1 MIRQAL
7 ILSAVVVCAS
17 AFGQNIAVNVDGR
30 QVMFQGQGPAMVQ
43 GRVLVPL
50 RGVLEAMGAYVEYRS
65 ATRSVF
71 ARRGATEIELRLGDR
86 AALVDGRQVMLDVP
100 AASMGGST
108 MVPLRFMGESLGAD
122 VRWVDATRTVM
133 ISTAAGSGG
142 GGGGSGGGGTGA
154 GAGAVA
160 IQAFTH
166 TASEWIR
173 PGETINVTLIGTPGM
188 QASFGI
194 SGVTERVAM
203 RETAS
208 GRYEGSWTAP
218 SNRQIGISG
227 ASIIGTLQSTTD
239 SRSIQAA
246 TNVSIDTL
254 APRITQVLPE
264 ANAQV
269 IQGDVSVS
277 AVFDD
282 AGGSGVDSRTVR
294 VLVNGQDVTRDATIT
309 SAFANLRTNRVVLGR
324 NIAVVS
330 LSDFAG
336 NPVTKTWEFV
346 VAATSTVVR
355 SLTHDATG
363 VVQPGQVINVRLE
376 GAPEARATF
385 SIGANV
391 DMPMSEGPAGIYTG
405 RYTVRRGENLAN
417 APVTAKLIL
426 GGQTFSIEARNRVSA
441 SFDGGTLDAP
451 TLTSPTGTTV
461 LSPIKVAGKSVPNAQ
476 VKVKVEYETTVLG
489 ALRMTGTIYEN
500 TLRADSAGNF
510 ESNDIELSNPV
521 GGSDTVYKITVI
533 AILESGKESSPR
545 TLTVRRR

>member
-7 ILSAVVVCAS
+7 LIVVAMIAGSAHAQS
-17 AFGQNIAVNVDGR
+17 ISVNVDGR

-71 ARRGATEIELRLGDR
+71 ARRGATEIELTLGQR
-86 AALVDGRQVMLDVP
+86 AAMVDGSQVMLDVP
-100 AASMGGST
+100 AMSMGGST

-122 VRWVDATRTVM
+122 VRWIDATRTVM
-133 ISTAAGSGG
+133 ISSGAGTG
-142 GGGGSGGGGTGA
+142 GGGGSTA
-154 GAGAVA
+154 GSGPVS

-166 TASEWIR
+166 TGNEWIR
-173 PGETINVTLIGTPGM
+173 PGETIHVTLVGTPGM

-194 SGVTERVAM
+194 SGVIERVAM

-208 GRYEGSWTAP
+208 GRYEGAWTAP
-218 SNRQIGISG
+218 AGRQIGISG

-239 SRSIQAA
+239 TRSIQAA

-282 AGGSGVDSRTVR
+282 AGGSGVDPNSVR

-330 LSDFAG
+330 LSDLAG

-363 VVQPGQVINVRLE
+363 IVQPGQVINVRLE
-376 GAPEARATF
+376 GAPSGTGTF
-385 SIGANV
+385 SIGPNV
-391 DMPMSEGPAGIYTG
+391 DLPMSEGPAGVYTG
-405 RYTVRRGENLAN
+405 RYTVRQGENLAN
-417 APVTAKLIL
+417 APVTAKLL
-426 GGQTFSIEARNRVSA
+426 VGGQTFSIEAKNRVSA
-441 SFDGGTLDAP
+441 SFDGGALEAP

-489 ALRMTGTIYEN
+489 ALRVTGTIFEN
-500 TLRADSAGNF
+500 TLRANSAGNF
-510 ESNDIELSNPV
+510 ESSDIELSNPV
-521 GGSDTVYKITVI
+521 GGSDTVYKITVVT
-533 AILESGKESSPR
+533 ILESGKESSPR